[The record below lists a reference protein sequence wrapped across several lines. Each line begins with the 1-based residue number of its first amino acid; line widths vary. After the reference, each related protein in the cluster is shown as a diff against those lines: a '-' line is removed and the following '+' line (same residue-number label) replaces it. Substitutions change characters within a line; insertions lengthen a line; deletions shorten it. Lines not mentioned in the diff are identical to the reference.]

1 MDRNRIERGWFG
13 LSTIFFDGVA
23 GDYFPAEKA
32 IGADSSLRLGP
43 VTKNSRLKFN
53 LSSVAK

>member
-1 MDRNRIERGWFG
+1 MNRNRIERGWFG
-13 LSTIFFDGVA
+13 LSTIFFDGVT

-43 VTKNSRLKFN
+43 AQK
-53 LSSVAK
+53 AHA